1 MVSIQTELD
10 STQSYYH
17 YLSADHFMSP
27 RLHVLVA
34 TFFVIVSNI
43 ITYRKSNPVIQSINR
58 SGKKRVA
65 GLNFRAGLLIV
76 IEPSQVPF
84 RVDSERNR
92 GRNFKIGRA

>member
-1 MVSIQTELD
+1 
-10 STQSYYH
+10 
-17 YLSADHFMSP
+17 MSP

-84 RVDSERNR
+84 REKSRTQFQNR
-92 GRNFKIGRA
+92 TSVKRDADLKL